1 MESGFLGMFRWL
13 EMFMADCLASD
24 LTSVFMVD
32 KRKAPDICS
41 STHKGGSTPKKKKRQ
56 ITPCQKEEQSQ
67 SFSTTDM
74 KSESRAFQ
82 PLVLSFITLI
92 VVQQRTLMENTLRT
106 EDHNVCFSRLT
117 DDGQLGW
124 MVDGCHQQPYGAAS
138 VCMCVRERV
147 HQK

>member
-1 MESGFLGMFRWL
+1 
-13 EMFMADCLASD
+13 MA
-24 LTSVFMVD
+24 
-32 KRKAPDICS
+32 
-41 STHKGGSTPKKKKRQ
+41 Q
-56 ITPCQKEEQSQ
+56 ITPCQKEEQSH

-92 VVQQRTLMENTLRT
+92 VVQQRTLMGDTLRT

-124 MVDGCHQQPYGAAS
+124 MVDGGRQQLYGAAS

-147 HQK
+147 RQKIRQNSTQDKRDVGSGSAMQELL